1 MAIISGLQR
10 VLCSALVG
18 SYFMSHF
25 FFECVLSVSLNGLKQ
40 RGSFVSNRFVLIIV
54 VHVKHLVHG
63 T

>member
-1 MAIISGLQR
+1 
-10 VLCSALVG
+10 
-18 SYFMSHF
+18 MSHF